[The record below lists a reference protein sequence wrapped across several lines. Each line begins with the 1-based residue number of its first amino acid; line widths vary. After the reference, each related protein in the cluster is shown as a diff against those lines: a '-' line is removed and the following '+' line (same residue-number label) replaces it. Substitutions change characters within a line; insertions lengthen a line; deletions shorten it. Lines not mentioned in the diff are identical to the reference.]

1 MDQRHGD
8 LQYKQGCHLRLQLDG
23 ICWPR
28 DILGKDIKDIR
39 IITWG
44 YDSSVV
50 NAFAGS
56 SQASVFGHAETLL
69 TDIASPRMR
78 TSTARVSHVSQSAS

>member
-1 MDQRHGD
+1 MSFIFTVLKPRAKN
-8 LQYKQGCHLRLQLDG
+8 LCLPVATHL
-23 ICWPR
+23 
-28 DILGKDIKDIR
+28 IKDIR

-78 TSTARVSHVSQSAS
+78 SSAARVSHVPQSASQCTKR